1 MNTIQAQLAK
11 VKESGIQL
19 ESIHQE
25 YNMGLITLTE
35 MHNQSL
41 ETIFA
46 AKEIVAS
53 ICSEYDI
60 NINAV
65 NLMLEL

>member
-1 MNTIQAQLAK
+1 MKTIQSQLAE
-11 VKESGIQL
+11 VKQSANELDLIYKN
-19 ESIHQE
+19 

-35 MHNQSL
+35 MHNQAL
-41 ETIFA
+41 DTIFR
-46 AKEIVAS
+46 AKEIAAS

-65 NLMLEL
+65 NLMLSL